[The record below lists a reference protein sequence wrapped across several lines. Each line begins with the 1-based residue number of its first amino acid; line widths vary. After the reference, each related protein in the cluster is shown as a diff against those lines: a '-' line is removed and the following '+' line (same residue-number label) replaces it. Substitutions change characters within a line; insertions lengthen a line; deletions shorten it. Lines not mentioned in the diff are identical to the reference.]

1 MLPRCMSSS
10 DFYVLGPRLE
20 HFSVLGFW
28 DHGILTFFY
37 SQITSDDVRFYVPFR
52 FRQFRKMILFT
63 EPCKHPNIHTVLEY
77 EFKTEPD
84 VINSSIITN
93 FYLYIFVQKTQVNEK
108 IGENVTKSSLMIEF
122 FLNVYI
128 GLICIKKWQELLTAS
143 QVRSR
148 PWYCHL
154 WSIKSTAHQFHDCD
168 TITTSYPIN

>member
-10 DFYVLGPRLE
+10 DFYVWGPRLE

-37 SQITSDDVRFYVPFR
+37 SQITSDGSRFYVPSGSVNLGKWFY
-52 FRQFRKMILFT
+52 L
-63 EPCKHPNIHTVLEY
+63 PNHANIHTVLEY
-77 EFKTEPD
+77 EFKTELD

-128 GLICIKKWQELLTAS
+128 GLICIKKWQELSIVS
-143 QVRSR
+143 QFRTR
-148 PWYCHL
+148 PCYCHL
-154 WSIKSTAHQFHDCD
+154 WSMHQPHISFHGCD
-168 TITTSYPIN
+168 TITTSYPMI